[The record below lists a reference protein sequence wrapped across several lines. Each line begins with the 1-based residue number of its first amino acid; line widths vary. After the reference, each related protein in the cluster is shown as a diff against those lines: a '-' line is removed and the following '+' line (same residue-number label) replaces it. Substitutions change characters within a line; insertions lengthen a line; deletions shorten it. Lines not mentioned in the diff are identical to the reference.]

1 MKRSPL
7 LIALLLPAAAFAQ
20 ETRDLGAHAHG
31 HSTLTIAVEGNRI
44 AMELEAPGADITGFE
59 YAAKSAEDRAKL
71 EAAIAELSKPL
82 SLFVLPEAAGCT
94 VVSSTAGLH
103 GAGEDHAGHDHEAH
117 DHSEH
122 EHGDDHAGHAEHAEF
137 HAEYMLTCDNPAAID
152 RIEFTYFQTFPNA
165 QEVDVQMISDM
176 GAQGFEVTR
185 DAPVLDLSGLI

>member
-59 YAAKSAEDRAKL
+59 YAAKSVEDRAKL

-103 GAGEDHAGHDHEAH
+103 GGGQDHAGHDHGDEA
-117 DHSEH
+117 E
-122 EHGDDHAGHAEHAEF
+122 EHAGHSEF
-137 HAEYMLTCDNPAAID
+137 HAEYMLACNNPAAID